1 MYSFTL
7 YVLTLQ
13 KNSDHK
19 QGAPY
24 TLHLPLYSFCID
36 MPEDGL
42 NTGKNMDSTHVTVIT
57 GFKINLCCVK
67 LNKCSLFMS

>member
-1 MYSFTL
+1 MFQY
-7 YVLTLQ
+7 YK

-19 QGAPY
+19 QRAPY

-42 NTGKNMDSTHVTVIT
+42 NTGQKYGLYDVKVTT
-57 GFKINLCCVK
+57 GIKINLCCAK
-67 LNKCSLFMS
+67 LNKCSLLMP